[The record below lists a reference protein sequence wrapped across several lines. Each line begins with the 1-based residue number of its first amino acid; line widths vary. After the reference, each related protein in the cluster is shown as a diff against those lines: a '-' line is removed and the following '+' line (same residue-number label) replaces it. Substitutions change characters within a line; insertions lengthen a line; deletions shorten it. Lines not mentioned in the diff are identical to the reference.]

1 MLSLIFFGV
10 MDMRRAKIVCTLGP
24 ACSDRM
30 ILKLLAQEGM
40 DVARLNFSHGTYEQH
55 GKNLNSVRDIESK
68 LGRPIAT
75 MLDTKGPEIRT
86 GSLADHEPVM
96 LHEGEAL
103 ILTPEPIEG
112 DKTKISISYEEL
124 HKDVW
129 PGVNIYVDDGAIAL
143 VVEEVRGQDIVCR
156 VVVGGELGEHK
167 GINVPDVNL
176 SVPPLTQKDIEDI
189 KWGLDHEMEYV
200 AVSFVRT
207 KDEIISVRRIIEE
220 LNGDIKIIAKIE
232 TKQAVINLD
241 EIISIVDG
249 MMVAR
254 GDLGVEMPIEEVPL
268 AQKRMI
274 DLCRYHGKP
283 VIVATQM
290 LESMIRNPRPTRAEA
305 SDVANAVLDGAD
317 AVMLSGETAIG
328 KYPVLAVRTM
338 RAIVERVEREFRTW
352 QRPATIPIKAKGVP
366 DAVSHAAVSIAEEMN
381 AGAILSLT
389 SSGSTARMVSKYRPL
404 SPIIAATTKIKTYRE
419 LALVWG
425 VTPMLQPE
433 IPVTDEAVDKAL
445 SSVREK
451 GLLQEGELAVITA
464 GVPMGIPGTTNMI
477 EVHPVS
483 KILVRGLSLIRKEAS
498 GVVCKALDSDTAIAT
513 MKDGYILVVRQTDKS
528 YLPAMRKAQAIIAE
542 EGGLTS
548 HAAIVALELG
558 IPCIV
563 SAEGATSVLENGMVV
578 TVDGARGV
586 VYQGNVKL
594 H

>member
-1 MLSLIFFGV
+1 
-10 MDMRRAKIVCTLGP
+10 MRKVKIVCTLGP
-24 ACSDRM
+24 ACGDREV
-30 ILKLLAQEGM
+30 LKLLAQEGM

-55 GKNLNSVRDIESK
+55 AKSLENIRSIEK
-68 LGRPIAT
+68 ELGRPIAT

-86 GSLADHEPVM
+86 GSLANHGTVI
-96 LHEGEAL
+96 LHEGNVFV
-103 ILTPEPIEG
+103 LTSEPVEG
-112 DKTKISISYEEL
+112 DESRVSISHAKLFE
-124 HKDVW
+124 DVK
-129 PGVNIYVDDGAIAL
+129 PGMNIFIDDGTITL
-143 VVEEVRGQDIVCR
+143 VVEDIRDHDIVCR

-167 GINVPDVNL
+167 GINIPDANL
-176 SVPPLTQKDIEDI
+176 SVPALTEKDIEDI
-189 KWGLDHEMEYV
+189 KWGLEHDMEYI

-207 KDEIISVRRIIEE
+207 RDEIISVRRVVEE
-220 LNGDIKIIAKIE
+220 LDGDIKIIAKIE
-232 TKQAVINLD
+232 TKQAVVNLD
-241 EIISIVDG
+241 DIISVVDG

-254 GDLGVEMPIEEVPL
+254 GDLGVEMPTEEVPL
-268 AQKRMI
+268 VQKRII

-290 LESMIRNPRPTRAEA
+290 LDSMIRNPRPTRAEA

-317 AVMLSGETAIG
+317 AVMLSGETAKG

-338 RAIVERVEREFRTW
+338 KNIVERVEKEYRMW

-381 AGAILSLT
+381 VGAILSLT

-404 SPIIAATTKIKTYRE
+404 PPIIAATPKVKTCRE
-419 LALVWG
+419 LSLVWG
-425 VTPMLQPE
+425 VIPMIQPQ
-433 IPVTDEAVDKAL
+433 ISTTDEAVESAL
-445 SSVREK
+445 ASAKEK
-451 GLLQEGELAVITA
+451 NLLKEGELAVVTA

-477 EVHPVS
+477 EVRPVS
-483 KILVRGLSLIRKEAS
+483 KILVKGLSLIKKVVS
-498 GVVCKALDSDTAIAT
+498 GVVCKALDPDTAIAT
-513 MKDGYILVVRQTDKS
+513 MKDGYILVVRQTDKA
-528 YLPAMRKAQAIIAE
+528 YVPAMKKAQAIIAE

-563 SAEGATSVLENGMVV
+563 SAAGVTDILENGMVI
-578 TVDGARGV
+578 TVDGSRGV

>member
-1 MLSLIFFGV
+1 
-10 MDMRRAKIVCTLGP
+10 
-24 ACSDRM
+24 
-30 ILKLLAQEGM
+30 
-40 DVARLNFSHGTYEQH
+40 
-55 GKNLNSVRDIESK
+55 
-68 LGRPIAT
+68 
-75 MLDTKGPEIRT
+75 
-86 GSLADHEPVM
+86 
-96 LHEGEAL
+96 
-103 ILTPEPIEG
+103 
-112 DKTKISISYEEL
+112 
-124 HKDVW
+124 
-129 PGVNIYVDDGAIAL
+129 
-143 VVEEVRGQDIVCR
+143 
-156 VVVGGELGEHK
+156 
-167 GINVPDVNL
+167 
-176 SVPPLTQKDIEDI
+176 
-189 KWGLDHEMEYV
+189 
-200 AVSFVRT
+200 
-207 KDEIISVRRIIEE
+207 
-220 LNGDIKIIAKIE
+220 
-232 TKQAVINLD
+232 
-241 EIISIVDG
+241 
-249 MMVAR
+249 
-254 GDLGVEMPIEEVPL
+254 
-268 AQKRMI
+268 
-274 DLCRYHGKP
+274 
-283 VIVATQM
+283 
-290 LESMIRNPRPTRAEA
+290 
-305 SDVANAVLDGAD
+305 
-317 AVMLSGETAIG
+317 
-328 KYPVLAVRTM
+328 
-338 RAIVERVEREFRTW
+338 
-352 QRPATIPIKAKGVP
+352 
-366 DAVSHAAVSIAEEMN
+366 MN

-483 KILVRGLSLIRKEAS
+483 MILARGLSLIRKEAS